1 MSLKKIYLDNN
12 ATTAMDPRV
21 LEVVVKDLQETVGNP
36 SSIHSFG
43 QQARQKLAK
52 ARQTIAA
59 AIGVKPQEIVFTSGG
74 SEGANYILRG
84 LLTPQTPGHILTS
97 SVEHSCIYKTVQY
110 LETLG
115 AKATFLHPGALGAI
129 TPEAVKQALNPSTK
143 LIALTAVNNETGVKT
158 DVEAIAA
165 LAAEVKV
172 PFLVDGVALLGKEP
186 FTIPP
191 GVSAMIF
198 SGHKIHAP
206 KGIGFVFVR
215 SSLKLQPLLIGGEQ
229 ESGRRAGS
237 ENLSGIAGLAEAVR
251 LLKDEL
257 PQAQEKMKALRDH
270 LENSLMT
277 RLSNVKINGSGARI
291 CNTSN
296 LCFSGVEG
304 ETLLTALDL
313 AGIAVSHGSAC
324 ASGALEPS
332 RVLLNMGI
340 PPSEAASSL
349 RFSLSRQTTKEEIDC
364 CIETVVAL
372 VNRMRV

>member
-257 PQAQEKMKALRDH
+257 PQAQEKMKALGSSGKFLNDKAFEC
-270 LENSLMT
+270 ENQWIRSSYLQYFKFMLFRSRRRNT
-277 RLSNVKINGSGARI
+277 FNGFGFGGHCSQ
-291 CNTSN
+291 SWFSV
-296 LCFSGVEG
+296 CF
-304 ETLLTALDL
+304 
-313 AGIAVSHGSAC
+313 
-324 ASGALEPS
+324 
-332 RVLLNMGI
+332 R
-340 PPSEAASSL
+340 SL
-349 RFSLSRQTTKEEIDC
+349 RTFACFVKYGHS
-364 CIETVVAL
+364 A
-372 VNRMRV
+372 

>member
-21 LEVVVKDLQETVGNP
+21 LEAVVRDLQETVGNP

-43 QQARQKLAK
+43 QQARQKLTK
-52 ARQTIAA
+52 ARQIIATNL
-59 AIGVKPQEIVFTSGG
+59 GVKPQEIVFTSGG

-84 LLTPQTPGHILTS
+84 LFTPQSPGHIITS

-115 AKATFLHPGALGAI
+115 SPATFLSPGALGAI
-129 TPEAVKQALNPSTK
+129 TPEAVQQALKHSTK

-165 LAAEVKV
+165 LAVQAKV
-172 PFLVDGVALLGKEP
+172 PFLVDGVALLGKES
-186 FTIPP
+186 FIIPQ

-198 SGHKIHAP
+198 SGHKVHAP

-229 ESGRRAGS
+229 EFGRRAGS

-251 LLKDEL
+251 LLKEEV
-257 PQAQEKMKALRDH
+257 PKAQERMEALRYH
-270 LENSLMT
+270 LENSLLA
-277 RLSNVKINGSGARI
+277 RLPNVKINGLGTRI

-296 LCFSGVEG
+296 LCFFGVEG

-332 RVLLNMGI
+332 RVLINMGI
-340 PPSEAASSL
+340 SPSEAASSL
-349 RFSLSRQTTKEEIDC
+349 RFSLSRQTTKDEIDH
-364 CIETVVAL
+364 CIEIVVSL

>member
-1 MSLKKIYLDNN
+1 MSSKKIYLDNN

-21 LEVVVKDLQETVGNP
+21 LEVVVKDLQKTVGNP

-43 QQARQKLAK
+43 QQARQKLTK
-52 ARQTIAA
+52 ARQTIAT

-84 LLTPQTPGHILTS
+84 LLTPQTPGHVVTS

-115 AKATFLHPGALGAI
+115 STATFLHPGELGAI
-129 TPEAVKQALNPSTK
+129 TPEAVKQAVKPSTK

-165 LAAEVKV
+165 LAAEAKI

-186 FTIPP
+186 FTIYP
-191 GVSAMIF
+191 GISAMIF

-215 SSLKLQPLLIGGEQ
+215 SSLKPQPLLIGGEQ

-251 LLKDEL
+251 LLKEEL
-257 PQAQEKMKALRDH
+257 PQAQEKMQALRDH
-270 LENSLMT
+270 LENSLMAE
-277 RLSNVKINGSGARI
+277 LPNVKINGSGARI

-304 ETLLTALDL
+304 EVLLTALDL

-332 RVLLNMGI
+332 RVLLNMGL
-340 PPSEAASSL
+340 PPGEAASSL
-349 RFSLSRQTTKEEIDC
+349 RFSLSRQTRIEEIDS

-372 VNRMRV
+372 VKRMRV

>member
-43 QQARQKLAK
+43 QQARQKLTK

-59 AIGVKPQEIVFTSGG
+59 ALGVKSQEIVFTSGG

-84 LLTPQTPGHILTS
+84 LLTPQTPGHIITS

-115 AKATFLHPGALGAI
+115 STATFLHPGTIGAI
-129 TPEAVKQALNPSTK
+129 SPDAVKQALKHSTK

-165 LAAEVKV
+165 LAAEAKV
-172 PFLVDGVALLGKEP
+172 PFLVDGVALLGKES
-186 FTIPP
+186 FIIPQ

-198 SGHKIHAP
+198 SGHKVHAP

-215 SSLKLQPLLIGGEQ
+215 SSLKLQPLMIGGEQ
-229 ESGRRAGS
+229 EFGRRAGS

-251 LLKDEL
+251 LLKEEL
-257 PQAQEKMKALRDH
+257 PKAQKQMEALRNH
-270 LENSLMT
+270 LENSLMA
-277 RLSNVKINGSGARI
+277 RLPNVKINGSGPRI

-296 LCFSGVEG
+296 LCFLGVEG

-313 AGIAVSHGSAC
+313 EGIAVSHGSAC

-340 PPSEAASSL
+340 LPTEAASSL
-349 RFSLSRQTTKEEIDC
+349 RFSLSRQTTKDEIDR
-364 CIETVVAL
+364 CIETVIKL
-372 VNRMRV
+372 VNRFL